1 MKSNLRSESAT
12 GDLKL
17 KACHSGDGPVA
28 AELSVPDAAACEPR
42 DVESEVNAA
51 AVRESAYYKWQA
63 AGCPCGTTLGSGW
76 RPRRNCGAESDTGSE
91 VETDETRRAT

>member
-17 KACHSGDGPVA
+17 KARHGGDDPVA
-28 AELSVPDAAACEPR
+28 AGLSVPDAAACEPR
-42 DVESEVNAA
+42 DVESEMNAA

-63 AGCPCGTTLGSGW
+63 AGCPCGNDIGFWLE
-76 RPRRNCGAESDTGSE
+76 AEAE
-91 VETDETRRAT
+91 LRHEK